1 MATGFHRG
9 GEVRKMKMGED
20 KIDYPA
26 KQIWIKSAT
35 HKNRLGCKLHRA
47 THSQPCTVHIMDASW
62 FVPWESVSN
71 ARWYLLP
78 GLAVRCDVTW
88 PAWPV
93 TVRRCDHRDC
103 EGGLIKPRP
112 GHPLVRWTRMRQ
124 FLCSCSPLLRPA
136 FTKKAAVPNWETDK
150 KILIPT
156 SEAHK
161 AHLLHPHVHLQGGRL
176 GFEPFSKSENIIQ
189 NYQQMHLSFKAFHP
203 TMGWLMRGLLK

>member
-1 MATGFHRG
+1 MRNQF
-9 GEVRKMKMGED
+9 
-20 KIDYPA
+20 P
-26 KQIWIKSAT
+26 
-35 HKNRLGCKLHRA
+35 LHQQHGLRCCA
-47 THSQPCTVHIMDASW
+47 GVVLFP
-62 FVPWESVSN
+62 EKVSPMPD
-71 ARWYLLP
+71 RWYLLP

-112 GHPLVRWTRMRQ
+112 GHPLVRWTQMRQ

>member
-1 MATGFHRG
+1 MRIQFPLYYQHGLRWRF
-9 GEVRKMKMGED
+9 
-20 KIDYPA
+20 
-26 KQIWIKSAT
+26 
-35 HKNRLGCKLHRA
+35 
-47 THSQPCTVHIMDASW
+47 
-62 FVPWESVSN
+62 FVSWESVSN
-71 ARWYLLP
+71 ATFYLLP

-124 FLCSCSPLLRPA
+124 FLCSCSLLLRPA

-156 SEAHK
+156 REAHK

>member
-1 MATGFHRG
+1 MRIQFPL
-9 GEVRKMKMGED
+9 D
-20 KIDYPA
+20 
-26 KQIWIKSAT
+26 
-35 HKNRLGCKLHRA
+35 HKHGLRWRC
-47 THSQPCTVHIMDASW
+47 
-62 FVPWESVSN
+62 FVSWESVSN
-71 ARWYLLP
+71 ATFYLLP

-156 SEAHK
+156 REAHK

-203 TMGWLMRGLLK
+203 TMGWLMHGLLK